1 MSCWEH
7 FSHGAD
13 IGIRG
18 IGSSVEDAFAM
29 AALALTEVIVKSET
43 LSPHLIIHIR
53 CKEDDLELLFYDWI
67 NALVYEMDTKKII
80 FKTFRVRIS
89 SGQLEAECEG
99 EKINPLKQDLA
110 VEVKGATMTELKVAQ
125 VKEQWIAQCVV
136 DV

>member
-1 MSCWEH
+1 MSGWEH
-7 FSHGAD
+7 FSHEAD

-29 AALALTEVIVKSET
+29 AAMALTEVVTKSEK
-43 LSPHLIIHIR
+43 LSPYLTIHIH

-67 NALVYEMDTKKII
+67 NALVYEMDTKKIL
-80 FKTFRVRIS
+80 FKTFRVRINN
-89 SGQLEAECEG
+89 GQLEAECEG

-110 VEVKGATMTELKVAQ
+110 VEVKGATMTELKVIQ
-125 VKEQWIAQCVV
+125 RKEQWIAQCVV

>member
-1 MSCWEH
+1 MSGWEH
-7 FSHGAD
+7 FSHEAD

-29 AALALTEVIVKSET
+29 AAMALTEVVTKSEK
-43 LSPHLIIHIR
+43 LSPHLTIHIH

-67 NALVYEMDTKKII
+67 NALVYEMDTKKIL
-80 FKTFRVRIS
+80 FKTFRVRINN
-89 SGQLEAECEG
+89 GQLEAVCEG

-110 VEVKGATMTELKVAQ
+110 VEVKGATMTELKVIQ
-125 VKEQWIAQCVV
+125 LKEQWIAQCVV

>member
-7 FSHGAD
+7 FSHEAD

-18 IGSSVEDAFAM
+18 IGNSVEDAFAM
-29 AALALTEVIVKSET
+29 AAMALTEVVTKSEK
-43 LSPHLIIHIR
+43 LSPHLTIHIH

-67 NALVYEMDTKKII
+67 NALVYEMDTKKIL

-110 VEVKGATMTELKVAQ
+110 VEVKGATMTELKVAH
-125 VKEQWIAQCVV
+125 VNEQWIAQCVV